1 MSATESPHVS
11 LPPRSKAANGPA
23 TTAVTSLAQQRL
35 WFLSQMRGASQAYN
49 EAMAYRLRGP
59 LDRAVLGR
67 ALDALV
73 SRHEALRTRLVAVEG
88 EVFQRID
95 PPDTGYTLVVDDLTG
110 CADAEERLVAL
121 QGEEAATPFDLS
133 RGPLVRGRLVVL
145 GAREHVL
152 LLTMHHTVFDGQSMD
167 IMLRELGPVYTAFVR
182 GADDPPAPPAAQYA
196 DYARRQ
202 RAEAEAASSGGEP
215 AAHAAYWK
223 EHLAGAPP
231 LLTLPTDRPRPAEQ
245 DYRGGRVRVALDEE
259 LTTALRGL
267 ARRNG
272 GTLFVAVL
280 TGWSVVLSRL
290 TGQTDL
296 VVGTP
301 TANRRRGD
309 VAGIIGF
316 FVNSLPLRV
325 DLSGSPTAEG
335 MLRRVRG
342 VVRGA
347 LDHQDVSFDRVV
359 ELVNPPRSV
368 AHTPLFQTMFAWQP
382 SRKGLLELPD
392 IEVDPVGIPHAAAKF
407 DLSLS
412 LAETDGRVIGYLDY
426 ASALFDRATAER
438 YAGYLRQVL
447 TEMAEHP
454 GREVADLGLV
464 DAEERRGLLADW
476 DATEGPEALPPSAR
490 GGLVERFE
498 EQVRVRPAGTA
509 LVCAGERLDYATLER
524 RVNRLAHALTGRG
537 VRRDQVVGLHAGRS
551 VDLVVGVLGILKA
564 GAAYLPLDPGQPAER
579 LAAMVEDAVPALVL
593 SDAHTPPD
601 GWHALASVEAEG
613 RRDDAPGIEVS
624 PSQLAY
630 VIYTSGSTGRPKGV
644 AVTHASVINLFDNW
658 RARMGDTPGKATSAW
673 SSVGFDASVHEI
685 LLPLTTG
692 AVLHLVPDGL
702 RGDPEALM
710 GWLREHRIVQAFL
723 PPSYVKWIDESP
735 GARLEGLRLRQ
746 LLTGVESLPEA
757 ALHRMREALPGLR
770 ICYGYGPTET
780 TLYSTAY
787 LDPGPSGRQCPIGR
801 PVGNT
806 RLRLLD
812 ERLRPVPAG
821 VTGEVYLGGASLA
834 RGYLN
839 RPDLTAERFVADP
852 FVPGARMYR
861 TGDLARRLPDGN
873 AEYMGRV
880 DDQIKLRGFRIE
892 PAEIEA
898 ALLALPGVREAA
910 VLADRDATG
919 ELRLVAGIGRG
930 DVAPRQPHEWRA
942 ALSERLPDYMVPAF
956 FAELPSLPL
965 SRNGKLDR
973 EALLRVARTDAP
985 VQVNQASPRDHIELT
1000 LYQIWQDILLHADIG
1015 VHDSFF
1021 DIGGTSLSAIK
1032 LAHAIREAFGE
1043 MLPIRDIMLH
1053 PTVEALGGR
1062 LRQGASGRPSGR
1074 PSNLIEF
1081 REGDGRRRVVCV
1093 HPAGGTAFCY
1103 LSLAKA
1109 LPDSYG
1115 VYGIQSPGVNP
1126 GETFLPTVE
1135 AMAEAYLALVEP
1147 LLDGPLVLSGL
1158 SYGGLVAH
1166 EMARRL
1172 AASGKTD
1179 VSVVLIDTQATDDP
1193 ADRAALAPVEI
1204 DEFRDKLVKFNG
1216 MYPGI
1221 DDEQIEQYF
1230 HIYNHNRM
1238 TARTHVPAPSE
1249 ARLVLVQA
1257 VEGGN
1262 DTPLTDAV
1270 RAFWER
1276 RGLGGFHVEPVD
1288 CDHWEMLESAEVLRV
1303 AAVIEDELGR
1313 FPAPPPPAGRQGE
1326 PSLARPGREA

>member
-1 MSATESPHVS
+1 M
-11 LPPRSKAANGPA
+11 
-23 TTAVTSLAQQRL
+23 TSLAQQRL
-35 WFLSQMRGASQAYN
+35 WFLSQLRGASQAYN

-110 CADAEERLVAL
+110 CADAEERLAAL
-121 QGEEAATPFDLS
+121 QGEEAATPFDLG

-167 IMLRELGPVYTAFVR
+167 IMLRELGPVYATFVR
-182 GADDPPAPPAAQYA
+182 GADDPSPPPGAQYA

-202 RAEAEAASSGGEP
+202 RAEAEAAASGDAP
-215 AAHAAYWK
+215 DAHAAYWK

-245 DYRGGRVRVALDEE
+245 DYRGGRVRVVLDEE

-309 VAGIIGF
+309 AAGVIGF

-325 DLSGSPTAEG
+325 DLSGSPTAED

-438 YAGYLRQVL
+438 YAGHLRQVL
-447 TEMAEHP
+447 TEMAVHP
-454 GREVADLGLV
+454 GREVADLALV
-464 DAEERRGLLADW
+464 DADERRRLLADW
-476 DATEGPEALPPSAR
+476 DATEGPEALPPSSR

-498 EQVRVRPAGTA
+498 EQVRIRPAGTA

-524 RVNRLAHALTGRG
+524 RANRLAHALTARG

-551 VDLVVGVLGILKA
+551 VGLVVGILGILKA
-564 GAAYLPLDPGQPAER
+564 GAAHLPLDPGQPAGR
-579 LAAMVEDAVPALVL
+579 LAAMVEDAAPALVL
-593 SDAHTPPD
+593 SDADTPPD
-601 GWHALASVEAEG
+601 GWHKLASVEAEG

-630 VIYTSGSTGRPKGV
+630 VIHTSGSTGRPKGV
-644 AVTHASVINLFDNW
+644 AVTHASVLNLFDNW
-658 RARMGDTPGKATSAW
+658 RARMGDTPGEATSAW
-673 SSVGFDASVHEI
+673 SSTGFDASVHEI

-692 AVLHLVPDGL
+692 AVLHVVPDDL

-735 GARLEGLRLRQ
+735 GTRLEGLRLRQ

-806 RLRLLD
+806 RLYLLD
-812 ERLRPVPAG
+812 ERLGPVPAG

-873 AEYMGRV
+873 AEYVGRG
-880 DDQIKLRGFRIE
+880 DDQLKLRGFRIE
-892 PAEIEA
+892 PGEIEA

-910 VLADRDATG
+910 VLADRDAGG
-919 ELRLVAGIGRG
+919 EPRLVAGIGRG
-930 DVAPRQPHEWRA
+930 DAAPRQPHEWRA
-942 ALSERLPDYMVPAF
+942 ALSERLPDYMIPAL

-1000 LYQIWQDILLHADIG
+1000 LYRIWQDILLHADIG
-1015 VHDSFF
+1015 VQDSFF

-1053 PTVEALGGR
+1053 PTIEALGGR
-1062 LRQGASGRPSGR
+1062 LRRGAPGRPPGT
-1074 PSNLIEF
+1074 PGNLIEF
-1081 REGDGRRRVVCV
+1081 REGDGQHRVVCV

-1172 AASGKTD
+1172 AAAGRTD
-1179 VSVVLIDTQATDDP
+1179 VSVVLLDTQATDDP
-1193 ADRAALAPVEI
+1193 ADRAALGPVEI

-1221 DDEQIEQYF
+1221 EDEQIEQYF
-1230 HIYNHNRM
+1230 HVYNHNRM
-1238 TARTHVPAPSE
+1238 TARSHVPAPSG

-1257 VEGGN
+1257 VEGGT

-1276 RGLGGFHVEPVD
+1276 RGLGGFRVEPVD
-1288 CDHWEMLESAEVLRV
+1288 CDHWEMLESAGVLRV
-1303 AAVIEDELGR
+1303 AAVIEDELAR

-1326 PSLARPGREA
+1326 TSPVRPAREA